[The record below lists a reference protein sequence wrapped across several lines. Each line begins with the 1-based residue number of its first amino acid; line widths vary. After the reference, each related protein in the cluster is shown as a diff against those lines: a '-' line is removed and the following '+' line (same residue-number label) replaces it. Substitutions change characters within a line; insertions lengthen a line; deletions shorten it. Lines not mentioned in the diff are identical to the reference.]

1 MKRNE
6 SRQAYNVS
14 MILGSNK
21 DLNIRIP
28 RSNDQIFD
36 ESLLISLFT
45 FQDLNDIDVEEESA
59 RE

>member
-1 MKRNE
+1 MVMR
-6 SRQAYNVS
+6 
-14 MILGSNK
+14 LGSNK

-45 FQDLNDIDVEEESA
+45 FQNLDDNYVEESA
-59 RE
+59 GK

>member
-28 RSNDQIFD
+28 RSNCRIFD